1 MTDAMGGLRP
11 ALAGGPGGDGGG
23 DGRLR
28 RAARAVLVIVAAAA
42 INLGLLLVASYLINA
57 SRAPEQ
63 DITAPVGVSL
73 VNLAPPAP
81 PRQEQVQQEAPPPP
95 AEDKPEVQ
103 PDLFQPD
110 LGASGL
116 GDIAI
121 DVNIGGA
128 TRDDAAREAIFDS
141 IDLDQA
147 PVAMVQVPPEYPFK
161 AREQNV
167 EGYVAVKFLVRP
179 DGSVGNV
186 NILKAQPAGIFDD
199 AVRRAL
205 VRWKFQPGRLGTEAV
220 AAWVTTTLRFDL
232 N

>member
-1 MTDAMGGLRP
+1 MTTAARTSPLPTGG
-11 ALAGGPGGDGGG
+11 ALPRLGRAG
-23 DGRLR
+23 
-28 RAARAVLVIVAAAA
+28 RAALLVVAAAG
-42 INLGLLLVASYLINA
+42 INLGLLVVAAWLINV

-63 DITAPVGVSL
+63 DITVPVGVNL
-73 VNLAPPAP
+73 VTLAPPAP
-81 PRQEQVQQEAPPPP
+81 PKQDALKEETPPPP

-110 LGASGL
+110 FGASGI

-121 DVNIGGA
+121 NIDIGGA
-128 TRDDAAREAIFDS
+128 GRQDASRDMIFDS

-147 PVAMVQVPPEYPFK
+147 PAAMVQVPPEYPFK
-161 AREQNV
+161 AREQNL

-186 NILKAQPAGIFDD
+186 NILKAQPAGVFDD
-199 AVRRAL
+199 EVRKAL
-205 VRWKFQPGRLGTEAV
+205 LRWKFQPGRLNGEAV
-220 AAWVTTTLRFDL
+220 ASWVTTTLRFDL

>member
-1 MTDAMGGLRP
+1 MTD
-11 ALAGGPGGDGGG
+11 LAGSLPSLVSGAPSGGG
-23 DGRLR
+23 GPR
-28 RAARAVLVIVAAAA
+28 RAARAVLMVVVAGA
-42 INLGLLLVASYLINA
+42 INVALLFVASYLINA

-81 PRQEQVQQEAPPPP
+81 PKQEKAREETPPPP
-95 AEDKPEVQ
+95 AEDKPEVE

-110 LGASGL
+110 LGAGI

-161 AREQNV
+161 AREQNI

-186 NILKAQPAGIFDD
+186 NILKAQPAGVFDD

-205 VRWKFQPGRLGTEAV
+205 VRWKFQPGRLGNDSV

>member
-1 MTDAMGGLRP
+1 M
-11 ALAGGPGGDGGG
+11 
-23 DGRLR
+23 
-28 RAARAVLVIVAAAA
+28 
-42 INLGLLLVASYLINA
+42 
-57 SRAPEQ
+57 
-63 DITAPVGVSL
+63 GVSL

-81 PRQEQVQQEAPPPP
+81 PKQEKAREETPPPP
-95 AEDKPEVQ
+95 AEDKPEVE

-110 LGASGL
+110 LGAGI

-161 AREQNV
+161 AREQNI

-186 NILKAQPAGIFDD
+186 NILKAQPAGVFDD

-205 VRWKFQPGRLGTEAV
+205 VRWKFQPGRLGNDSV

>member
-1 MTDAMGGLRP
+1 MTE
-11 ALAGGPGGDGGG
+11 LAGSLPPAGGDSADGG
-23 DGRLR
+23 RVR
-28 RAARAVLVIVAAAA
+28 RAARALLMVLAAGA
-42 INLGLLLVASYLINA
+42 INVCLLLVASYLINA

-63 DITAPVGVSL
+63 DITVPVGVSL

-110 LGASGL
+110 LGAAGL

-121 DVNIGGA
+121 NVDINGA
-128 TRDDAAREAIFDS
+128 TRDDAAREAIFES
-141 IDLDQA
+141 VDLDQA

-186 NILKAQPAGIFDD
+186 NVLKAQPAGVFDD

-205 VRWKFQPGRLGTEAV
+205 VRWKFQPGRLGNDAV

>member
-1 MTDAMGGLRP
+1 MTD
-11 ALAGGPGGDGGG
+11 LAASLPPPLGGDGPEG
-23 DGRLR
+23 GRLR
-28 RAARAVLVIVAAAA
+28 RAARALLMIGAAGA
-42 INLGLLLVASYLINA
+42 INLALLLIASYLINA

-63 DITAPVGVSL
+63 DITVPVGVSL

-81 PRQEQVQQEAPPPP
+81 PKQDQVQQEAPPPP

-110 LGASGL
+110 LGAGI

-128 TRDDAAREAIFDS
+128 TRDDAAREAIFDA

-186 NILKAQPAGIFDD
+186 NILKAQPAGVFDD

-205 VRWKFQPGRLGTEAV
+205 LRWKFQPGRLGNEAV

>member
-1 MTDAMGGLRP
+1 VTD
-11 ALAGGPGGDGGG
+11 LAGSLPSLAPIGQPGVPSGGG
-23 DGRLR
+23 GPR
-28 RAARAVLVIVAAAA
+28 RAARAVLMVFVAGA
-42 INLGLLLVASYLINA
+42 INVALLFVASYLINA

-81 PRQEQVQQEAPPPP
+81 PKQEKAREETPPPP
-95 AEDKPEVQ
+95 AEDKPEVE

-110 LGASGL
+110 LGAGI

-205 VRWKFQPGRLGTEAV
+205 VRWKFQPGRLGNDAV

>member
-1 MTDAMGGLRP
+1 M
-11 ALAGGPGGDGGG
+11 
-23 DGRLR
+23 
-28 RAARAVLVIVAAAA
+28 AAA
-42 INLGLLLVASYLINA
+42 INLTLLVLAAYLVNA

-73 VNLAPPAP
+73 VTLAPPAP
-81 PRQEQVQQEAPPPP
+81 PRQEQAREETPPPP

-110 LGASGL
+110 LGAAGL

-121 DVNIGGA
+121 NIDIGGA
-128 TRDDAAREAIFDS
+128 AQRESAREMIFDS
-141 IDLDQA
+141 VDLDQA
-147 PVAMVQVPPEYPFK
+147 PSVMVQVPPEYPFK
-161 AREQNV
+161 AREQNL

-186 NILKAQPAGIFDD
+186 NILKAQPAGVFDD
-199 AVRRAL
+199 EVRRAL
-205 VRWKFQPGRLGTEAV
+205 LRWKFQPGRINGEAV
-220 AAWVTTTLRFDL
+220 ASWVTTTLRFDL

>member
-1 MTDAMGGLRP
+1 MTD
-11 ALAGGPGGDGGG
+11 LAGSLSPPAGG

-28 RAARAVLVIVAAAA
+28 RAARAVVVIVAAAA

-63 DITAPVGVSL
+63 DITVPVGVSL

-110 LGASGL
+110 LGAGL

-161 AREQNV
+161 AREQNL

>member
-1 MTDAMGGLRP
+1 MTD
-11 ALAGGPGGDGGG
+11 LAGSLPPPLGGDGPEG
-23 DGRLR
+23 GRLR
-28 RAARAVLVIVAAAA
+28 RSARALLMIGAAGA
-42 INLGLLLVASYLINA
+42 INLALLLIASYLINA

-63 DITAPVGVSL
+63 DITVPVGVSL

-81 PRQEQVQQEAPPPP
+81 PKQEQVQQEAPPPP

-110 LGASGL
+110 LGAGI

-128 TRDDAAREAIFDS
+128 TRDDAAREAIFDA

-186 NILKAQPAGIFDD
+186 NILKAQPAGVFDD

-205 VRWKFQPGRLGTEAV
+205 LRWKFQPGRLGNEAV

>member
-1 MTDAMGGLRP
+1 MTD
-11 ALAGGPGGDGGG
+11 LAGSLPPLAGGDGGG
-23 DGRLR
+23 RLR
-28 RAARAVLVIVAAAA
+28 RGARALLAIAAAGA
-42 INLGLLLVASYLINA
+42 INLGLLLLASYLINA

-63 DITAPVGVSL
+63 DITVPVGVSL

-81 PRQEQVQQEAPPPP
+81 PKQEQVQQEAPPPP

-110 LGASGL
+110 LGAGI

-121 DVNIGGA
+121 NVDINGA
-128 TRDDAAREAIFDS
+128 TRDDAAREAIFES
-141 IDLDQA
+141 VDLDQA

-186 NILKAQPAGIFDD
+186 NILKAQPAGVFDD

-205 VRWKFQPGRLGTEAV
+205 VRWKFQPGRMGSEAV

>member
-1 MTDAMGGLRP
+1 MTD
-11 ALAGGPGGDGGG
+11 LAGSLPSLAPMAQPGVPSGGG
-23 DGRLR
+23 PR
-28 RAARAVLVIVAAAA
+28 RAARAVLMVFVAGA
-42 INLGLLLVASYLINA
+42 INVALLFVASYLINA

-63 DITAPVGVSL
+63 DITVPVGVSL

-81 PRQEQVQQEAPPPP
+81 PKQEKAREETPPPP
-95 AEDKPEVQ
+95 AEDKPEVE

-110 LGASGL
+110 LGAGI

-186 NILKAQPAGIFDD
+186 NILKAQPAGVFDD

-205 VRWKFQPGRLGTEAV
+205 VRWKFQPGRLGNDAV

>member
-1 MTDAMGGLRP
+1 MTD
-11 ALAGGPGGDGGG
+11 LAGSLPSLAPGGQFGAKPGGG
-23 DGRLR
+23 GPR
-28 RAARAVLVIVAAAA
+28 RAARAVLMVFVAGA
-42 INLGLLLVASYLINA
+42 INVALLFVASYLINA

-63 DITAPVGVSL
+63 DITVPVGVSL

-81 PRQEQVQQEAPPPP
+81 PKQEKAREETPPPP
-95 AEDKPEVQ
+95 AEDKPEVE

-110 LGASGL
+110 LGAGI

-161 AREQNV
+161 AREQNI

-186 NILKAQPAGIFDD
+186 NILKAQPAGVFDD

-205 VRWKFQPGRLGTEAV
+205 VRWKFQPGRLGNDSV